1 MRTRTKT
8 EAIKR
13 IVTVRNRTSLQH
25 ALSVRGGER
34 TMTKKE
40 AKKVVAELMGWD
52 KPRIVMVPSDVDHE
66 DIESLEDTRYYYVT
80 AVDPLSGARKVYDE
94 DDGYFK

>member
-1 MRTRTKT
+1 
-8 EAIKR
+8 
-13 IVTVRNRTSLQH
+13 
-25 ALSVRGGER
+25 
-34 TMTKKE
+34 MTKKE

-52 KPRIVMVPSDVDHE
+52 KPRIEWENCDVVSRWTPIGDV
-66 DIESLEDTRYYYVT
+66 ESLEDTRYYYVT